1 MSNIPNGS
9 NGSNANIPIVY
20 DEFGKKL
27 NRNNLKKLNDPMF
40 QPYDKNGYEII
51 VSKRKNGT
59 YKVSNINNQ
68 ARMNKISNVVN
79 YNNSNKNLNYSENLD
94 RLLKKYRI
102 HRDGNNMGILAPN
115 LGIGKSLLQS
125 TSELNDVAEFLE
137 IFAELV
143 KENMVNQDY
152 MEEFN
157 DIVDMLPNITFVKD
171 NTIVNYSE
179 LLKIVKDMRDDMT
192 EYKRLYM
199 KKVKNTRNMFNNIT
213 RRLNAKRENPNNQ
226 KRENTAAKK
235 KKINN
240 SRVALRPLTL
250 RLPQMAGI

>member
-1 MSNIPNGS
+1 
-9 NGSNANIPIVY
+9 
-20 DEFGKKL
+20 
-27 NRNNLKKLNDPMF
+27 MF

-68 ARMNKISNVVN
+68 ARINKISNVVN

-102 HRDGNNMGILAPN
+102 HREGNNMGILAPN

-125 TSELNDVAEFLE
+125 STELNDVAEFLE

-143 KENMVNQDY
+143 KENMVTQDY

-171 NTIVNYSE
+171 NTIVNYLE

-199 KKVKNTRNMFNNIT
+199 KKIANTRNIFNNIT
-213 RRLNAKRENPNNQ
+213 RRLNAKAAAANEKKEN
-226 KRENTAAKK
+226 AIAKK
-235 KKINN
+235 KKITAKVNKNKYRSLNIYYFLNKKIILKDIN
-240 SRVALRPLTL
+240 SR
-250 RLPQMAGI
+250 